1 MKLKE
6 GFITYVT
13 DGEQLMVAAGSATD
27 TFHGLVRSNESAAF
41 IVDSL
46 KKETSFDHI
55 VDLLMKEYD
64 APRSVIERDTGIIID
79 KLRSI
84 GAIDE

>member
-13 DGEQLMVAAGSATD
+13 DGEQLMVAAGRAAD

-41 IVDSL
+41 IVDCL
-46 KKETSFDHI
+46 KKETSFEHI
-55 VDLLMKEYD
+55 VDSLIKEYN
-64 APRSVIERDTGIIID
+64 APRSVIERDADVIIN

>member
-13 DGEQLMVAAGSATD
+13 DGEQLMVAAGRAAD

-41 IVDSL
+41 IVDCL
-46 KKETSFDHI
+46 KKIQQNNAVRDHHNGPHRI
-55 VDLLMKEYD
+55 
-64 APRSVIERDTGIIID
+64 
-79 KLRSI
+79 
-84 GAIDE
+84 